1 VASFFFMR
9 LLIQSRNPNKLIG
22 AIVPWQV
29 DGSKGS
35 ITQKPMERKSHGKLD
50 LLDRFLSFLF
60 LFTSM
65 AGRIIA
71 QLIVQGI
78 AVVSK
83 AAVSAYSQA
92 LRSK

>member
-1 VASFFFMR
+1 
-9 LLIQSRNPNKLIG
+9 
-22 AIVPWQV
+22 
-29 DGSKGS
+29 
-35 ITQKPMERKSHGKLD
+35 MERKSHGKLD
-50 LLDRFLSFLF
+50 RFLSFLF
-60 LFTSM
+60 LYTSM